1 MDSDAGFNSHER
13 VVQKIRFGPYDRH
26 GQHCEELG
34 FTAFDLTVK
43 SEVIHWN
50 ATRKRLIEECNSTE
64 TEVRTVNLQ
73 FILALS
79 GMLLA
84 LVGLRMLQQHGLAK
98 NEGSTA
104 EMLERKISNS
114 SMLNMVGLIVGKC
127 RRVCWGVC
135 WGWTD
140 FCVVGFH
147 LICLSLLLVVPDG
160 SDHFMHASNLVPTAK
175 TGQHSK
181 QSFGSVGGHETQ
193 RVDAQ
198 RESNRW
204 FKRTPTFKGSD

>member
-1 MDSDAGFNSHER
+1 MDNDAGFNSHER

-98 NEGSTA
+98 NDSRIIATKGSTV
-104 EMLERKISNS
+104 EMLETKISNS

-127 RRVCWGVC
+127 SRGCVRGVLGVC
-135 WGWTD
+135 WV
-140 FCVVGFH
+140 CVGCVLGCVGRELTFA
-147 LICLSLLLVVPDG
+147 LWVSFNVCLFVVVLVVPW
-160 SDHFMHASNLVPTAK
+160 
-175 TGQHSK
+175 Q
-181 QSFGSVGGHETQ
+181 
-193 RVDAQ
+193 
-198 RESNRW
+198 
-204 FKRTPTFKGSD
+204 